1 MARKSK
7 RTIKVELNLPK
18 DDVTESRLIT
28 IIVISLILSLSCFG
42 IWVTNS
48 LSHPNGQPIFVNLAC
63 QVENPNRIPSWHQ
76 NETCPLLRDSP
87 SEEKWTGSFRSVG
100 QGMTH
105 NFEVPGIPEWTQSPR
120 SFGDHPSQDI
130 AATCFFPGN
139 FFPPEYSMRIA
150 HYRDDDQVGTTV
162 AEGVFSG
169 DDECSIQGNIPGSGD
184 LVPGEGYQI
193 EIVPKEGIILE
204 GVDFKVTVMA
214 YDGIPEN
221 MNNKSKFLGPEVLSF
236 RPLNFLN
243 WFSFGIFL
251 LLFPAAAYWDR
262 VKQKIADKEDKF
274 PDFLRDLAEFWKG
287 GLSMT
292 VAVQTLTTSEY
303 GALNDEIKKMSDQIS
318 WGIAFEDVLIMF
330 ASRINTPLVDRAIS
344 LINEA
349 NRAGGKISDILVTA
363 ANDTREI
370 KFLEEERV
378 RAISSYKAVIWTSFF
393 VFLGVVVV
401 LAKVF
406 IPAIA
411 SSNAGEG
418 GGSTTLGAMEIRAV
432 DPLFFLTVFFY
443 GVVMQGVGNGAM
455 AGLMAT
461 GRVSAGFKL
470 SGMMVLV
477 AFVAFNL
484 IAFSPS
490 LMGVPPPQGLNPAVS
505 SNSGGVFA
513 GGG

>member
-1 MARKSK
+1 
-7 RTIKVELNLPK
+7 L
-18 DDVTESRLIT
+18 
-28 IIVISLILSLSCFG
+28 
-42 IWVTNS
+42 
-48 LSHPNGQPIFVNLAC
+48 
-63 QVENPNRIPSWHQ
+63 
-76 NETCPLLRDSP
+76 
-87 SEEKWTGSFRSVG
+87 
-100 QGMTH
+100 
-105 NFEVPGIPEWTQSPR
+105 
-120 SFGDHPSQDI
+120 
-130 AATCFFPGN
+130 
-139 FFPPEYSMRIA
+139 
-150 HYRDDDQVGTTV
+150 
-162 AEGVFSG
+162 
-169 DDECSIQGNIPGSGD
+169 
-184 LVPGEGYQI
+184 
-193 EIVPKEGIILE
+193 EGI
-204 GVDFKVTVMA
+204 DFKVTVMA

-221 MNNKSKFLGPEVLSF
+221 MNNKSKFLGPEVFGF

-251 LLFPAAAYWDR
+251 LLFPGAAYWDR

-318 WGIAFEDVLIMF
+318 WGIAFEEVLIMF
-330 ASRINTPLVDRAIS
+330 ANRINTPLVDRAIS

-411 SSNAGEG
+411 SSNAGDG

-470 SGMMVLV
+470 SGLMVVV
-477 AFVAFNL
+477 AFVVFNI
-484 IAFSPS
+484 IAFAPE
-490 LMGVPPPQGLNPAVS
+490 LMGVPPPQGLNPAVGS
-505 SNSGGVFA
+505 KSGGVFV